1 MFKTKSIFVFAL
13 LFATL
18 CGCQKNRLGGEK
30 NGSLLTVQRTEE
42 RPLQKFNLQYLMV
55 GKNQIE
61 VEELMGV
68 PEGRTLG
75 QDGYYLWDYRRPV
88 LDDESDKVF
97 EWSLVT
103 FYFSQG
109 KCSKVD
115 VTLSDPPVQLS
126 AEQ

>member
-1 MFKTKSIFVFAL
+1 MFKTKYIFVFSL

-18 CGCQKNRLGGEK
+18 CGCQKNRLGGEM
-30 NGSLLTVQRTEE
+30 NGSILTAQGKESNTFH
-42 RPLQKFNLQYLMV
+42 KFNLQYLMI

-61 VEELMGV
+61 VEDLMGL

-75 QDGYYLWDYRRPV
+75 QDGFYLWDYRRPV
-88 LDDESDKVF
+88 LDDESGKVF

-103 FYFSQG
+103 FYFLQG

-115 VTLSDPPVQLS
+115 VTLSNPPVQLS
-126 AEQ
+126 TDP